1 MPSYLF
7 QKAAKINGMSGTPQ
21 ISRNMKRQAADNLQ
35 NNIILDS
42 DGEMDA
48 ANMDDT
54 EEHDSLNP
62 RN

>member
-1 MPSYLF
+1 
-7 QKAAKINGMSGTPQ
+7 MSGTPQ
-21 ISRNMKRQAADNLQ
+21 ISRNIKRQTADDLQ
-35 NNIILDS
+35 KKVILDS

-62 RN
+62 KTQKRLVRSSKG